1 MDEHKKTII
10 QKRMERTA
18 EALKANGMEAV
29 CVASKK
35 EALEQV
41 V

>member
-18 EALKANGMEAV
+18 EALRGKWNGSRV
-29 CVASKK
+29 RC
-35 EALEQV
+35 
-41 V
+41 